1 MFMTAL
7 FIYLY
12 FTVKH
17 CTPVKN
23 NGNFSSKWVS
33 CVGPR
38 GISVASSDCRR
49 EGTVQVHS
57 RDSGLLQ

>member
-7 FIYLY
+7 FMYLY

-17 CTPVKN
+17 CTPVKM
-23 NGNFSSKWVS
+23 VT

-38 GISVASSDCRR
+38 GISAASSDCRR
-49 EGTVQVHS
+49 EDIVQVHS